1 MTFGPLEVLATLLI
15 AFSVIKLAVVLIS
28 PQAWLNFAKKIY
40 AKPQVTSA
48 VGLVLA
54 AIVLFILVSSGIT
67 IVEILAV
74 TLFVVLLIVIGMAR
88 YGEEIIDWAQKQ
100 DVKAML
106 KESWLYTLIWVVLLG
121 WGIAAIFFA

>member
-40 AKPQVTSA
+40 VKPQVTSA